1 MQGAQGPMGPCGAK
15 GATGAQGPVGP
26 TGVALLGAYGTFVST
41 EPRVIGNEA
50 PVILD
55 AVLNTSNSLGFVP
68 GSDYVTVQL
77 AGVYQIV
84 YSVRPT
90 AAACAACAA
99 VSLLVNGAEIV
110 NSTLAAALDA
120 AQRTGFATIALAAGD
135 TVSIGTSDGT
145 LSLAEETN
153 AFLSLLRIA

>member
-1 MQGAQGPMGPCGAK
+1 MGPCGAK
-15 GATGAQGPVGP
+15 GVTGAQGPVDP
-26 TGVALLGAYGTFVST
+26 TGTALLGAYGTFAST
-41 EPRVIGNEA
+41 EPRVIAENA

-55 AVLNTSNSLGFVP
+55 TVLSTSSNLGFTP
-68 GSDYVTVQL
+68 GSDHVTAQL

-99 VSLLVNGAEIV
+99 VSLRVNGADV
-110 NSTLAAALDA
+110 PNSTLAAALDA
-120 AQRTGFATIALAAGD
+120 AQRSGFATITLSAGD
-135 TVSIGTSDGT
+135 TVSIGTSGGT